1 VSKPSLAPH
10 AVTPEEA
17 ADRIALRHLADAY
30 CHAADRRDYALMLSL
45 YHDDAYDNHAPFFQG
60 TAKEYVAWLPGMLGH
75 WSATSHSISNA
86 LYIIDGDHAE
96 GELLTRAY
104 HRTADHS
111 REIIGYGRYV
121 DRYEKREGIW
131 KFSYRSLVMDYDEV
145 RVIEK
150 SDAAP
155 DAGAGD
161 ASIGSAGADDP
172 VYKFLPRFAASR
184 GLPEA
189 K

>member
-1 VSKPSLAPH
+1 M
-10 AVTPEEA
+10 TPEAA

-30 CHAADRRDYALMLSL
+30 CHAVDRRDYALLLSL
-45 YHDDAYDNHAPFFQG
+45 YHEDAYDNHAPFFTG
-60 TAKEYVAWLPGMLGH
+60 TAKEYVAWLPGMLAH

-86 LYIIDGDHAE
+86 LYVIDGDHAE

-104 HRTADHS
+104 HRTADNQ

-131 KFSYRSLVMDYDEV
+131 KFSYRALVMDYDEIRDV
-145 RVIEK
+145 G
-150 SDAAP
+150 AAP
-155 DAGAGD
+155 NAGPEG

-172 VYKFLPRFAASR
+172 AYKFLPRFAASR
-184 GLPEA
+184 GLAEV